1 MTSGTLAK
9 KEIAEKIYDMKFRL
23 SKKYSLDNP
32 HKLYFSAIHSI
43 TFNYKFR
50 KKLEKD
56 LVLNLEVKS
65 LNSA

>member
-9 KEIAEKIYDMKFRL
+9 KEVSEKIYDMKFRL
-23 SKKYSLDNP
+23 SKKFSLDNP

-43 TFNYKFR
+43 RFNYEFR
-50 KKLEKD
+50 KKLEKY
-56 LVLNLEVKS
+56 LVLNLEAKS